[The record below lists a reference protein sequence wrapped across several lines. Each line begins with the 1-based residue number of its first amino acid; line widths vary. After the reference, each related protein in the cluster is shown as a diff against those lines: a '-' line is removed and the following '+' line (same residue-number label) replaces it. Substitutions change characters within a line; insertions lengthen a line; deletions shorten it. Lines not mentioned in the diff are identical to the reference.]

1 MSQAP
6 LIDGLP
12 VAPYIT
18 TDEFLASPTWLDS
31 QDLVPGG
38 DEAAQSAELFN
49 VLLKASGW
57 ANRIAEQTLAGHTVI
72 ESDRY
77 PVDPESGNV
86 YIVPL
91 NNPIRQVQAL
101 AYGSNFQSLSLMTIT
116 STNPWIERQESL
128 IVSPYTGGANLSSL
142 QFGPPTAPNADFA
155 YVQFKYVAGYCTTTL
170 AAPAAEGDTQLTLA
184 DTTGLVAAQTGGLLG
199 TIPGSVAR
207 LWDPGFEEAV
217 QVADNW
223 VVGTN
228 PVLLATPLRFD
239 HAAGAGVSEMPAE
252 LHQAIQALTVAL
264 LMRED
269 VSYEEPFGQTPFGPS
284 VRESHSEGQAGG
296 LVNNAREILTRYAP
310 RVH

>member
-1 MSQAP
+1 MGNAP

-12 VAPYIT
+12 TAPYIT
-18 TDEFLASPTWLDS
+18 PAEFLASPTWLDS

-38 DEAAQSAELFN
+38 DTAQQTAELYN

-57 ANRIAEQTLAGHTVI
+57 ANRIAEQTLGAHVVI

-77 PVDPESGNV
+77 PVDPTWGNI

-91 NNPIRQVQAL
+91 NNPVRQVQAL
-101 AYGSNFQSLSLMTIT
+101 AYGSDFQNLSLMTIT
-116 STNPWIERQESL
+116 GTNPWIERQESI
-128 IVSPYTGGANLSSL
+128 IVSQFTSSANLSSL
-142 QFGPPTAPNADFA
+142 QFGPPVRAGSDFA

-170 AAPAAEGDTQLTLA
+170 TAQAAAGATQITVA
-184 DTTGLVAAQTGGLLG
+184 DPTGLVAAQTGGLMG

-207 LWDPGFEEAV
+207 IWDPGFEEAV
-217 QVADNW
+217 QVSPNW
-223 VVGTN
+223 AAGTN
-228 PVLLATPLRFD
+228 PVLLASPLLNA
-239 HAAGAGVSEMPAE
+239 HAVGAGVSEMPAE

-269 VSYEEPFGQTPFGPS
+269 VSYEEPYGQTPFGPT
-284 VRESHSEGQAGG
+284 VRESHSGGQAGG
-296 LVNNAREILTRYAP
+296 LVGNAREILLRYAP

>member
-1 MSQAP
+1 MSGVP

-12 VAPYIT
+12 TRPYIT
-18 TDEFLASPTWLDS
+18 TAEFLASPTWLDS

-38 DEAAQSAELFN
+38 DKADQEAELYN

-57 ANRIAEQTLAGHTVI
+57 ANRIAEQTLAGHVVI

-77 PVDPESGNV
+77 PVDPQSGNV

-91 NNPIRQVQAL
+91 NNPVRLVQAL
-101 AYGSNFQSLSLMTIT
+101 AYGSDFQQLNLMTL
-116 STNPWIERQESL
+116 SSANPWIERQESL
-128 IVSPYTGGANLSSL
+128 IVSLWTGGANLSSL
-142 QFGPPTAPNADFA
+142 QFGPPTRPGADFA

-170 AAPAAEGDTQLTLA
+170 AAPAAQGATQLTLA

-207 LWDPGFEEAV
+207 IWDPGFEEAV

-223 VVGTN
+223 VAGTN
-228 PVLLATPLRFD
+228 PVLLASPLQHA

-284 VRESHSEGQAGG
+284 VREAHSEGQAGG
-296 LVNNAREILTRYAP
+296 LVNNAREILLRYAP

>member
-12 VAPYIT
+12 TAPYIT
-18 TDEFLASPTWLDS
+18 VDEFLSSPTWLDS

-38 DEAAQSAELFN
+38 DEDAQRAELYN

-72 ESDRY
+72 EADRY
-77 PVDPESGNV
+77 PVDRYGDI

-91 NNPIRQVQAL
+91 NNPVRLVQAL
-101 AYGSNFQSLSLMTIT
+101 AYGSDFQNLSLMTIT

-128 IVSPYTGGANLSSL
+128 IVSQVNGGANLSSL
-142 QFGPPTAPNADFA
+142 QFGPPTRPGADEVF
-155 YVQFKYVAGYCTTTL
+155 VQYKYVAGYCATTL
-170 AAPAAEGDTQLTLA
+170 AAPAAKAATQVTLTN
-184 DTTGLVAAQTGGLLG
+184 TTGLVAAQTGGLLG

-223 VVGTN
+223 VAGTN
-228 PVLLATPLRFD
+228 PVLLASPLQFD